1 MARNLKVIINNSE
14 ILEFEEGISYKEI
27 GEKVSNNYK
36 YDIVGVKVDNDFADL
51 SDSLKKSCNIKF
63 YDRSSDYG
71 NDVYLRSAKFI
82 LILAVRDILGNDARI
97 IFEHAQDGGI
107 YCSISNRY
115 INAEIIN
122 NIEEKMFDIVKQDYN
137 FMKLNVSRLDAI
149 KYFKKEKRTDNV
161 SVLKYISNTY
171 ITLYRINDLYDY
183 FHGRMAFSTGQ
194 IKDFK
199 LTYLGNDGFVLS
211 IPEVRNPDNV
221 PIYKHHKLVFD
232 KYLEYTNWAKKIGMA
247 NASDLNKTLS
257 QDGIGELINLAEAHY
272 DGQLSN
278 IADLISNEKR
288 DIKLVLLAG
297 PSSSGKTTTA
307 KKLSIYLRSKGF
319 ITHPIS
325 IDDYFVDRERTP
337 KDEKGEY
344 DFESLK
350 CVDTEL
356 FNKHLTMLLNG
367 EEVMIPT
374 YNFVLGK
381 REYHDDKKLKLGEK
395 DIIVI
400 EGLHALNDELTS
412 SIDRDNKYKIFI
424 APLTQINL
432 DDHNF
437 IHSSDIRKLR
447 RIIRD
452 NRTRG
457 KSASVTLKMWKKIRE
472 GEVNNIYPFQDDV
485 DRVVNSALIY
495 EISVLKTYAEPL
507 LFNVD
512 EDDSIYPEALRL
524 INFLRN
530 FLPMPSDLIPPDSV
544 IREFIGGSCFKN

>member
-1 MARNLKVIINNSE
+1 MARNLKVIFNDNEIVDCMDGMSFKEVSE
-14 ILEFEEGISYKEI
+14 LFKDRF
-27 GEKVSNNYK
+27 K
-36 YDIVGVKVDNDFADL
+36 YDIVGVKVDNDFADI
-51 SDSLKKSCNIKF
+51 SDTLKKSCHVKF

-82 LILAVRDILGNDARI
+82 LILAVRNILGKGAKI

-107 YCSISNRY
+107 YCTISNKD
-115 INAEIIN
+115 IDEDIISS
-122 NIEEKMFDIVKQDYN
+122 IENEMLNIVKQDYN

-149 KYFKKEKRTDNV
+149 KYFKKEKRNDNV

-194 IKDFK
+194 IENFK
-199 LTYLGNDGFVLS
+199 LTYLGDNGFVIS
-211 IPEVRNPDNV
+211 IPEVSNPSSV
-221 PIYKHHKLVFD
+221 PVYKHHKLVFD
-232 KYLEYTNWAKKIGMA
+232 KYLEYTNWAKKIGLA
-247 NASDLNKTLS
+247 NASNLNKVLS
-257 QDGIGELINLAEAHY
+257 MDTIGELINLAEAHY

-278 IADLISNEKR
+278 IADTITNENR
-288 DIKLVLLAG
+288 DIKLILLAG

-319 ITHPIS
+319 ITHSLS
-325 IDDYFVDRERTP
+325 IDDYFVDREKTP
-337 KDEKGEY
+337 KDENGEY

-350 CVDTEL
+350 CVDTKL
-356 FNKHLTMLLNG
+356 FNEHLKKLLNG
-367 EEVMIPT
+367 EEVSVPT
-374 YNFVLGK
+374 YNFILGK
-381 REYHDDKKLKLGEK
+381 REFHKENKLKLGSK

-412 SIDRDNKYKIFI
+412 SIDRENKYKIFI

-457 KSASVTLKMWKKIRE
+457 KTADVTLKMWKKIRA
-472 GEVNNIYPFQDDV
+472 GEVNNIYPFQDSV
-485 DRVVNSALIY
+485 DKVVNSALVY

-512 EDDSIYPEALRL
+512 EDDPIYPEALRL

>member
-1 MARNLKVIINNSE
+1 MARNLKVIFNNSE
-14 ILEFEEGISYKEI
+14 MVDCSEGMTYKEI
-27 GEKVSNNYK
+27 SLMFKDYYD

-51 SDSLKKSCNIKF
+51 SDTIKKSCNIKF

-82 LILAVRDILGNDARI
+82 LILATRDVLGKDAKI
-97 IFEHAQDGGI
+97 VFEHAQDGGI
-107 YCSISNRY
+107 YCTISNKDIDSNV
-115 INAEIIN
+115 IND
-122 NIEEKMFDIVKQDYN
+122 IEEEMRNIVKQDYN
-137 FMKLNVSRLDAI
+137 FMKLNVSRMDAI

-194 IKDFK
+194 IRDFK
-199 LTYLGNDGFVLS
+199 LTFLGDNGFVIS
-211 IPEVRNPDNV
+211 IPEVGNPLTV
-221 PIYKHHKLVFD
+221 PDYKHHKIVFD
-232 KYLEYTNWAKKIGMA
+232 KYLEYTKWAKKIGIA
-247 NASDLNKTLS
+247 NASDLNKVLS
-257 QDGIGELINLAEAHY
+257 RDGIGEVINLAEAYY

-278 IADLISNEKR
+278 IADTIYNDER
-288 DIKLVLLAG
+288 DIKLILLAG

-319 ITHPIS
+319 ITHPLS
-325 IDDYFVDRERTP
+325 IDDYFVDREKTP
-337 KDEKGEY
+337 KDENGEY
-344 DFESLK
+344 DFESLE
-350 CVDTEL
+350 CVDTKM
-356 FNKHLTMLLNG
+356 FNDHLTKLLNG
-367 EEVMIPT
+367 QEVLLPT
-374 YNFVLGK
+374 YNFILGK
-381 REYHDDKKLKLGEK
+381 QEFHKDNKLKLGDK

-400 EGLHALNDELTS
+400 EGLHALNDQLTS
-412 SIDRDNKYKIFI
+412 SIDNNNKYKIFI

-447 RIIRD
+447 RIVRD

-457 KSASVTLKMWKKIRE
+457 KDASVTLKMWKKIRN
-472 GEVNNIYPFQDDV
+472 GEVNNIYPFQDTV
-485 DRVVNSALIY
+485 DKVVNSALVY
-495 EISVLKTYAEPL
+495 EISALKTYVEPL

-512 EDDSIYPEALRL
+512 EDDPIYPEALRL

-544 IREFIGGSCFKN
+544 LREFIGGSCFKN

>member
-1 MARNLKVIINNSE
+1 MTRNLKVIFNDSE
-14 ILEFEEGISYKEI
+14 ILDCTEGMTYKGISENFKE
-27 GEKVSNNYK
+27 YYD
-36 YDIVGVKVDNDFADL
+36 YDIIGVKVDNDFADL
-51 SDSLKKSCNIKF
+51 SDTIKKSCNIKF

-82 LILAVRDILGNDARI
+82 LILAIRDILGKDIKI

-107 YCSISNRY
+107 YCTIENKQ
-115 INAEIIN
+115 IDENIIKE
-122 NIEEKMFDIVKQDYN
+122 IEEEMKNIVKQDYN
-137 FMKLNVSRLDAI
+137 FMKLNVSRMDAI

-183 FHGRMAFSTGQ
+183 FHGRMAYSTGQ
-194 IKDFK
+194 IKDFR
-199 LTYLGNDGFVLS
+199 LIYLGDNGFVIS
-211 IPEVRNPDNV
+211 IPEVSNPENV
-221 PIYKHHKLVFD
+221 PEYKHHKLVFD
-232 KYLEYTNWAKKIGMA
+232 KYVEYTKWAKKVGIS
-247 NASDLNKTLS
+247 NASDLNRVLS
-257 QDGIGELINLAEAHY
+257 QDDIGEFINLAEAYY
-272 DGQLSN
+272 DGQLSS
-278 IADLISNEKR
+278 IADTIANEKR
-288 DIKLVLLAG
+288 DIKLILLAG

-319 ITHPIS
+319 ITHPLS
-325 IDDYFVDRERTP
+325 IDDYFVDREKTP
-337 KDEKGEY
+337 KDENGQY

-350 CVDTEL
+350 CVDTKL
-356 FNKHLTMLLNG
+356 FNEHLTKLLNG
-367 EEVMIPT
+367 EEVLLPT
-374 YNFVLGK
+374 YNFILGK
-381 REYHDDKKLKLGEK
+381 REFHHKLKLGEK

-412 SIDRDNKYKIFI
+412 SIDRENKYKIFI
-424 APLTQINL
+424 SPLTQINL

-457 KSASVTLKMWKKIRE
+457 KTADVTLKMWKKIRE
-472 GEVNNIYPFQDDV
+472 GEVNNIYPFQDSV
-485 DRVVNSALIY
+485 DKVVNSALIY

-512 EDDSIYPEALRL
+512 EDDRIYPEALRL

-544 IREFIGGSCFKN
+544 LREFIGGSCFKN

>member
-1 MARNLKVIINNSE
+1 MARNLKVIFNNSE
-14 ILEFEEGISYKEI
+14 MVDCSEGMTYKEI
-27 GEKVSNNYK
+27 SLMFKDYYD

-51 SDSLKKSCNIKF
+51 SDTIKKSCNIKF

-82 LILAVRDILGNDARI
+82 LILATRDVLGKNAKI
-97 IFEHAQDGGI
+97 VFEHAQDGGI
-107 YCSISNRY
+107 YCTISNKDIDSNV
-115 INAEIIN
+115 IND
-122 NIEEKMFDIVKQDYN
+122 IEEEMRNIVKQDYN
-137 FMKLNVSRLDAI
+137 FMKLNVSRMDAI

-161 SVLKYISNTY
+161 SVLKYISNSY

-194 IKDFK
+194 IRDFK
-199 LTYLGNDGFVLS
+199 LTFLGDNGFVIS
-211 IPEVRNPDNV
+211 IPEVGNPLTV
-221 PIYKHHKLVFD
+221 PDYKHHKIVFD
-232 KYLEYTNWAKKIGMA
+232 KYLEYTKWAKKIGIA
-247 NASDLNKTLS
+247 NASDLNKVLS
-257 QDGIGELINLAEAHY
+257 RDGIGEVINLAEAYY

-278 IADLISNEKR
+278 IADTIYNDER
-288 DIKLVLLAG
+288 DIKLILLAG

-319 ITHPIS
+319 ITHPLS
-325 IDDYFVDRERTP
+325 IDDYFVDREKTP
-337 KDEKGEY
+337 KDENGEY
-344 DFESLK
+344 DFESLE
-350 CVDTEL
+350 CVDTKM
-356 FNKHLTMLLNG
+356 FNDHLTKLLNG
-367 EEVMIPT
+367 QEVLLPT
-374 YNFVLGK
+374 YNFILGK
-381 REYHDDKKLKLGEK
+381 QEFHKDNKLKLGDK

-400 EGLHALNDELTS
+400 EGLHALNDQLTS
-412 SIDRDNKYKIFI
+412 SIDNNNKYKIFI

-447 RIIRD
+447 RIVRD

-457 KSASVTLKMWKKIRE
+457 KDASVTLKMWKKIRN
-472 GEVNNIYPFQDDV
+472 GEVNNIYPFQDTV
-485 DRVVNSALIY
+485 DKVVNSALVY
-495 EISVLKTYAEPL
+495 EISALKTYVEPL

-512 EDDSIYPEALRL
+512 EDDPIYPEALRL

-544 IREFIGGSCFKN
+544 LREFIGGSCFKN